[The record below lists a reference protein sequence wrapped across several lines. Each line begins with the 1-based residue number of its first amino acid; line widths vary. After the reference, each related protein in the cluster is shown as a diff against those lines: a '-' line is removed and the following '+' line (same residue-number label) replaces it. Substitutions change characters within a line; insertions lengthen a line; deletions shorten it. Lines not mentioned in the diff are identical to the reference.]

1 MFLGEYGE
9 ILFREKYFS
18 ENSSSIQSG
27 EIFMFY
33 KSGILLK
40 SSIIENYSR
49 FGIRHGFSTRE
60 GGVSTLP
67 HTRSLNLTMK
77 LGDSDETVVENISVF
92 VRAVT
97 DNAAGADSAV
107 IASQIHSDNV
117 RLVDHVNRGE
127 GTVKPRGEDGDGFC
141 TDAADVFPIV
151 RAADCTPIVFCGL
164 RADFTPVVA
173 AVHAGWRG
181 TAAGIAGEAVRK
193 MLSLGAEKET
203 IAAAIGP
210 HIGLCCYEVGEDFYE
225 SVKNIAGGEFASRHI
240 VKSPGDGDGKYHADL
255 TEMNREIII
264 SSGVRE
270 EMIDIS
276 RECTMCDTVR
286 FFSHRGMRGKRGT
299 QGACIG
305 IL

>member
-1 MFLGEYGE
+1 
-9 ILFREKYFS
+9 
-18 ENSSSIQSG
+18 
-27 EIFMFY
+27 MFY
-33 KSGILLK
+33 QSGILLK

-77 LGDSDETVVENISVF
+77 LGDSDETVVENISIF
-92 VRAVT
+92 LRTVT
-97 DNAAGADSAV
+97 DNAAGSDSAV
-107 IASQIHSDNV
+107 IASQIHSANV
-117 RLVDHVNRGE
+117 RLVDSSNRGE

-210 HIGLCCYEVGEDFYE
+210 HIGLCCYEVGEDFLA
-225 SVKNIAGGEFASRHI
+225 SVREMAGADFAARHI
-240 VKSPGDGDGKYHADL
+240 VKADGDSVGKYHADL
-255 TEMNREIII
+255 TGMNREIIM

-270 EMIDIS
+270 EMIDVAE
-276 RECTMCDTVR
+276 ECTMCDTVK
-286 FFSHRGMRGKRGT
+286 FFSHRGMNGRRGT

-305 IL
+305 IVKI